1 MKWGEKASY
10 ITEAQGSSQNL
21 QQHKKSQEKVT
32 GIFVPSGEHKRQHQW
47 SLKLFFFSREKT
59 LNIPSLCSD
68 AALSWQ
74 CLYIEF
80 HLTHSEAEHWQ
91 GLIYVSNKCQLFWLS
106 SYSVLYFCN
115 RPNQNL
121 FQKSA
126 KTTAIKLVL
135 AGYWLLL
142 IITEV
147 VCVLGTIPQSF

>member
-21 QQHKKSQEKVT
+21 QQHKKVKKKSQEYLSRRENINDSISEVWN
-32 GIFVPSGEHKRQHQW
+32 F
-47 SLKLFFFSREKT
+47 FFFSREKT

-68 AALSWQ
+68 AVLSWQ